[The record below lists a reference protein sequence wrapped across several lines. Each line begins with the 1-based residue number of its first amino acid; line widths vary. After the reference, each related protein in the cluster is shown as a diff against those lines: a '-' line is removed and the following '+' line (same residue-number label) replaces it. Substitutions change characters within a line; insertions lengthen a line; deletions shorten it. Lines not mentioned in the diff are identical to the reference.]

1 MWCPECG
8 GEYREGFTVCAHCE
22 CPLVEEFPEEAVP
35 ENSEVLPENSSE
47 EWCFLITVA
56 SDIEASALEAL
67 LEKNN
72 IPVLKRYP
80 GCSGYLKIYMGM
92 VTAGVKLYVPE
103 SCVEEGTRLISD
115 CLYVGRQIDDR
126 TEVPGTFPD
135 DPDQSPAI
143 GGKRT
148 FSTNKKAV
156 VTGIVFACYIL
167 PLLIQKVIDLLDK

>member
-80 GCSGYLKIYMGM
+80 RLQRVFKNLYGYGDGRCQTLCSG
-92 VTAGVKLYVPE
+92 
-103 SCVEEGTRLISD
+103 RL
-115 CLYVGRQIDDR
+115 R
-126 TEVPGTFPD
+126 
-135 DPDQSPAI
+135 
-143 GGKRT
+143 GG
-148 FSTNKKAV
+148 
-156 VTGIVFACYIL
+156 G
-167 PLLIQKVIDLLDK
+167 D